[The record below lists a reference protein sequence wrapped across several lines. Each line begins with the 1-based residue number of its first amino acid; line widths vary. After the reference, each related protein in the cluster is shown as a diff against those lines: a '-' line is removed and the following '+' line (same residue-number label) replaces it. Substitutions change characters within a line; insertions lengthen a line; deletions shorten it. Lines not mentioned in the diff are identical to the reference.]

1 MSIQSNPERV
11 KFPLAQS
18 AFKSSHTFSLSSETK
33 RKKETHF
40 EYKMLIKNKR
50 YATTMC
56 ASFLQVYLKNETIY
70 RKILK
75 IGKFFLDHLIL
86 FFVKVL
92 KHFNIKLKV
101 FFLQTFTRCAIA
113 FTILF
118 MHPFS
123 IYFGPFLRNSFRTFF
138 GENDEIR
145 GRSSQSDISRRKVG
159 RQI

>member
-86 FFVKVL
+86 FSVKVS

-101 FFLQTFTRCAIA
+101 FFTNLYSLCNSIHYFVYASIFDLFLA
-113 FTILF
+113 FF
-118 MHPFS
+118 EKQ
-123 IYFGPFLRNSFRTFF
+123 FLNFF
-138 GENDEIR
+138 
-145 GRSSQSDISRRKVG
+145 RRK
-159 RQI
+159 